1 MAKSSNASP
10 VPSPSAASNAVLP
23 ALLTIQQGEAA
34 RLLLSHVVSLRLAG
48 ADAQLLATV
57 ITIRAARGGSGNITG
72 KDLDSLRLGD
82 AHGAV
87 AELTALGWQFAG
99 DLLGVDRE
107 TPVAVTVPGLADA
120 LPISR
125 TARSRVSGW
134 TTRTLASK
142 MAKKATPSARLAAL
156 FLAAHSSNDRYG
168 VLPDGM
174 PEHCRAALPE
184 LLATGFLAELA
195 DGRYRLD
202 EGARRLSGMH
212 PRSHDSAALVRLRW
226 AAWKDSVS
234 PALRRHAENVE
245 RCPLCTLPLEQV
257 ASAFTQ
263 PAVPMQVPLR
273 VRTAYGAWKD
283 SHPDR
288 GPRALQFAAAF
299 RAQHHHGPSI
309 KQLFEGMDWK
319 IESRELRG
327 FIVQRLITNEWLTN
341 TAPVPW
347 TLRPGK
353 AAQSGGA
360 PAAVLSPGRR

>member
-1 MAKSSNASP
+1 VSST
-10 VPSPSAASNAVLP
+10 VLP
-23 ALLTIQQGEAA
+23 PLLTIQQGEAA
-34 RLLLSHVVSLRLAG
+34 RRLLGHVASLRLAG

-57 ITIRAARGGSGNITG
+57 IAIRAARAGSGNITG
-72 KDLDSLRLGD
+72 QELDFLRLGD
-82 AHGAV
+82 ASTAV
-87 AELTALGWQFAG
+87 AELASLGWQFAG
-99 DLLGVDRE
+99 DLLGGDRE

-142 MAKKATPSARLAAL
+142 TVKKASPSARLAAL

-168 VLPDGM
+168 VVPQEM
-174 PEHCRAALPE
+174 PEHCCAVLPE
-184 LLATGFLAELA
+184 LLDRGFLVELA
-195 DGRYRLD
+195 DGRYLLD
-202 EGARRLSGMH
+202 GDARRFSGMH

-226 AAWKDSVS
+226 QVWKDGVS

-245 RCPLCTLPLEQV
+245 HCLLCTLPLEQV
-257 ASAFTQ
+257 ASAFMR
-263 PAVPMQVPLR
+263 PAVPMQIPLR
-273 VRTAYGAWKD
+273 VRNAYGAWKD

-288 GPRALQFAAAF
+288 GPSSLQFAAAF
-299 RAQHHHGPSI
+299 RAQHQHGPSL
-309 KQLFEGMDWK
+309 KQLCAGMGWQ
-319 IESRELRG
+319 IESRELRS

-353 AAQSGGA
+353 AAPTEPTPGA
-360 PAAVLSPGRR
+360 VASSRTR